1 MTKKGVLINAMFSA
15 ALFCTCVMV
24 AQDPV
29 QNIERSRHPNLAEA
43 QHLVAQANG
52 FIAAAQKDNRYDMH
66 GHAQPKRSFSRMKY
80 DEAKGSVSII
90 FWLGPF
96 QCI

>member
-66 GHAQPKRSFSRMKY
+66 GHAQKARELLAQANDELKRAAEDAGR
-80 DEAKGSVSII
+80 
-90 FWLGPF
+90 
-96 QCI
+96 

>member
-66 GHAQPKRSFSRMKY
+66 GHAQKARELLAQANDELKRAAEDANEHR
-80 DEAKGSVSII
+80 
-90 FWLGPF
+90 
-96 QCI
+96 

>member
-1 MTKKGVLINAMFSA
+1 MTKKGVVIKAVFSA

-66 GHAQPKRSFSRMKY
+66 GHAQKARELLAQANDELKRAAEDANEHR
-80 DEAKGSVSII
+80 
-90 FWLGPF
+90 
-96 QCI
+96 